1 MNAPTPLKPLPGTI
15 GQSAKSTSTSP
26 PSGNPAP
33 QDVAMPKNVVL
44 QPPSVLL
51 QGASGAGKTHAIM
64 TLLKSGLEVF
74 AIITE
79 PGGIESLLEAC
90 QKNNVAIDKLHW
102 MECLPA
108 TDGFEALTTMTEDIG
123 TKSFQ
128 ALSQSSGIGK
138 DKTRVPAYRLIKALQ
153 SFIDDRSGIDYGS
166 FVDWDDTR
174 ALVVDS
180 LSGVSIMAWYL
191 TVGYKPTGAP
201 GEWNVAMNWIET
213 LLMKINSDRRCFFV
227 LTAHIEK
234 EMDEISGVNRIMTST
249 LGRKLAPKLSR
260 FFSEVIYA
268 KRVKEAPQFRW
279 SNIDDQADLKNRSLP
294 IGDKLD
300 PDFGPIVKAY
310 EVRKKNVM
318 ANVGTVTP

>member
-1 MNAPTPLKPLPGTI
+1 
-15 GQSAKSTSTSP
+15 
-26 PSGNPAP
+26 
-33 QDVAMPKNVVL
+33 
-44 QPPSVLL
+44 
-51 QGASGAGKTHAIM
+51 M
-64 TLLKSGLEVF
+64 TLLKAGIEVF
-74 AIITE
+74 VIITE

-102 MECLPA
+102 MQVLPA
-108 TDGFEALTTMTEDIG
+108 TEGFEALDTMTNDIG

-138 DKTRVPAYRLIKALQ
+138 DKTRVPAYALVKALQ
-153 SFIDDRSGIDYGS
+153 NFVDDKDGMDYGS

-174 ALVVDS
+174 ALVMDS

-213 LLMKINSDRRCFFV
+213 LLMKINSDRKCFFV
-227 LTAHIEK
+227 LTAHVEK
-234 EMDEISGVNRIMTST
+234 EMDEIAGVNKIMTST
-249 LGRKLAPKLSR
+249 LGRKLAPKLAR

-268 KRVKEAPQFRW
+268 RRTKESPVFRW

-294 IGDKLD
+294 IGDKLS
-300 PDFGPIVKAY
+300 PDFGPVVEAY
-310 EVRKKNVM
+310 NNRKKMV
-318 ANVGTVTP
+318 AAVYAGTAAI